1 MLIGYNIIITRLIG
15 GLGNQLFQ
23 YAVARRLAEIHQT
36 ELKIDISGFETYKLH
51 KYSLWAFNIQENFA
65 SQEEVAALMV
75 RRQGI
80 VGRAIRRALGRP
92 PKLAKTHIKEKNS
105 FYFDPEILNLQNYV
119 YLDGYWQSEKYF
131 ANIEDIIRQEF
142 TIKTP
147 QMDKNKELAE
157 LIVSCEAVS
166 IHIRRGDYVSNN
178 NTNKKHGICKL
189 DYYFRCLEYITNAID
204 HPHFFVFSDEPQW
217 ACDNLKLTYPT
228 TIVDYN
234 GVDKNYEDIR
244 LMSQCKYNIIANS
257 TFSWWAAWLNKNPD
271 KIVIA
276 PKKWFNDSSI
286 NTNDLIPDSWIQL

>member
-1 MLIGYNIIITRLIG
+1 MIIVRLIG

-23 YAVARRLAEIHQT
+23 YAVARHLAEIHGT
-36 ELKIDISGFETYKLH
+36 VLKIDISGFETYKLH
-51 KYSLWAFNIQENFA
+51 KYSLWPFNIQEHFA
-65 SQEEVAALMV
+65 STEEVAKLTPKMGVAGRIL
-75 RRQGI
+75 RR
-80 VGRAIRRALGRP
+80 VLHRP
-92 PKLAKTHIKEKNS
+92 LKLAKTHIKEKNS
-105 FYFDPEILNLQNYV
+105 FYFDPEILNLPDGI

-131 ANIEDIIRQEF
+131 ANIEDNIRREV
-142 TIKTP
+142 TVKTP
-147 QMDKNKELAE
+147 QMHKNKELAE
-157 LIVSCEAVS
+157 LIASCEAVS
-166 IHIRRGDYVSNN
+166 IHIRRGDYVSNS
-178 NTNKKHGICKL
+178 NTNKKHGTCKL
-189 DYYFRCLEYITNAID
+189 DYYFRCLEYITNAIN
-204 HPHFFVFSDEPQW
+204 HLHFFVFSDEPQW

-286 NTNDLIPDSWIQL
+286 NTSALIPDSWIQL